1 MKFFKTII
9 RVEVLSEGG
18 PVNDLSLKEIAHEI
32 YYGDCVGTSEVIST
46 KEISPS
52 DCAEELCKMG
62 SEPEFFGLDRD
73 GNSTIEDH

>member
-9 RVEVLSEGG
+9 QIKVLSEYQ
-18 PVNDLSLKEIAHEI
+18 PVDDLDLRQIAHEI
-32 YYGDCVGTSEVIST
+32 YDGDCVGTSEVISA

-52 DCAEELCKMG
+52 DCAEELSEMG

-73 GNSTIEDH
+73 GNSTIEDY